1 MGRKRQPPKYIRK
14 SYETKKPGEPTGEP
28 FAAIYS
34 SMIGSEAWEALTN
47 NAKVLYIYMK
57 LQLFG
62 NKKDHLPEGQF
73 YFNRATYSKTY
84 NLYKNQTQFYVDKDL
99 LIKYGFIDEI
109 ENGKTTRTKNIYQF
123 SDRWQNIDISEIQKE
138 LEQEK
143 EDKKE
148 KEKRNIEAIRQ
159 YREQNP
165 NATLE
170 DCYID
175 TGIHKGTIKK
185 WWDK

>member
-1 MGRKRQPPKYIRK
+1 MGKKKESSKYKRK
-14 SYETKKPGEPTGEP
+14 SYETRKPGEPTGEP
-28 FAAIYS
+28 YAAIYA
-34 SMIGSEAWEALTN
+34 SMIGSQAWEALTN
-47 NAKVLYIYMK
+47 NAKVLYLYMK

-109 ENGKTTRTKNIYQF
+109 ENGKTTRTKSIYQF
-123 SDRWQNIDISEIQKE
+123 SDRWQSIDIFEIEKE
-138 LEQEK
+138 LAEQ
-143 EDKKE
+143 KKS
-148 KEKRNIEAIRQ
+148 KRTIQQKNVERIKR
-159 YREQNP
+159 YKEQNP
-165 NATLE
+165 KATLE

-175 TGIHKGTIKK
+175 TGIHKATIKK
-185 WWDK
+185 WWNG